1 MANRSIF
8 TVIGAT
14 IAASLCCITPVLAVL
29 AGSSS
34 LASSFSWLAPYHNY
48 LVAFTVLVL
57 LYAWYDKLKPSKD
70 IECDCDNESFFAG
83 KTFLA
88 LVTVFTAVM
97 LTFPQ
102 WGHKVFEGAPTAE
115 SCDTGACETT
125 IADKGEKAQVL
136 KKVQKPLPAIATD
149 TKNEACDTAVS
160 CPTPKPNTTSQTT
173 NIDDLPVLKYMSD
186 EEVNPTEHGQVACS
200 GTGYK
205 VLDDLLT
212 EARSKV
218 PEMAPVVLKRMIDN
232 EEEFVL
238 LDVRPTIQRAEG
250 EIYADEVI
258 AIPRTNLE
266 FEILNAIPDM
276 GTTIVVYTRMGA
288 RSLLAAESIKRLG
301 YTNVYNLSAG
311 LKGWVRA
318 EYPYDNGL
326 GTVKKVVD
334 SE

>member
-1 MANRSIF
+1 MANKSIL
-8 TVIGAT
+8 TIVGAT
-14 IAASLCCITPVLAVL
+14 IAASLCCVTPVLAVL

-48 LVAFTVLVL
+48 LVIFTILVLV
-57 LYAWYDKLKPSKD
+57 YAWYDKLKPSKG

-88 LVTVFTAVM
+88 IVTVFAAVM

-125 IADKGEKAQVL
+125 MPDKSE
-136 KKVQKPLPAIATD
+136 KPLPAIVTD
-149 TKNEACDTAVS
+149 SKMKACESGS
-160 CPTPKPNTTSQTT
+160 CPTPKENTTPQTT
-173 NIDDLPVLKYMSD
+173 DISGLPVLKYMSD
-186 EEVNPTEHGQVACS
+186 EKANPTEHGQVACS

-205 VLDDLLT
+205 VLDDLLSK
-212 EARSKV
+212 ARKSV
-218 PEMAPVVLKRMIDN
+218 PEMMPVVLKRMIDN

-238 LDVRPTIQRAEG
+238 LDVRPAIQRAEG
-250 EIYADEVI
+250 EIYADEVVT
-258 AIPRTNLE
+258 IPRTNLE
-266 FEILNAIPDM
+266 FEILNAIKDK

-288 RSLLAAESIKRLG
+288 RSLLAAESLKRLG

-334 SE
+334 AE

>member
-1 MANRSIF
+1 MANKNIL
-8 TVIGAT
+8 TVIGAS

-48 LVAFTVLVL
+48 LVVFTVLVL
-57 LYAWYDKLKPSKD
+57 IYAWYDKLKPSQEID
-70 IECDCDNESFFAG
+70 CDCDSQGFFSG
-83 KTFLA
+83 KAFLA
-88 LVTVFTAVM
+88 IVTLFTAVM

-102 WGHKVFEGAPTAE
+102 WGSKVFDSAPSAE
-115 SCDTGACETT
+115 ACASGVCHLPSSEIAAKETKKALPTIQTDTKAKACDTGT
-125 IADKGEKAQVL
+125 
-136 KKVQKPLPAIATD
+136 
-149 TKNEACDTAVS
+149 
-160 CPTPKPNTTSQTT
+160 CPTPKENTTPQTT
-173 NIDDLPVLKYMSD
+173 DTADLPVLKYMSD
-186 EEVNPTEHGQVACS
+186 EKANPTEHGQVACS

-205 VLDDLLT
+205 VLDDLLA
-212 EARSKV
+212 EARRSV
-218 PEMAPVVLKRMIDN
+218 PEMMPVVLKRMIDN

-250 EIYADEVI
+250 EIYTDEML
-258 AIPRTNLE
+258 AIPRSGLE
-266 FEILNAIPDM
+266 FEILNAIPDR

-288 RSLLAAESIKRLG
+288 RSLLAAESLKRLG
-301 YTNVYNLSAG
+301 YTHVYNLSAG

-334 SE
+334 AE